1 MGVWDLM
8 YLVQQYKKA
17 LRLAENQ
24 DFSEKTRSEFSLKAE
39 NLRLQ
44 IGRHL
49 ERAEK
54 SSMIQESYNKDGSI
68 QGCPIQIYLSVPL
81 VSPLHPWDMACSAAC
96 VRSTRAIPGSIA
108 LVGSFSATCAL
119 RQLPVELHA
128 TRGMCVRV
136 V

>member
-17 LRLAENQ
+17 LRLAENE

-68 QGCPIQIYLSVPL
+68 
-81 VSPLHPWDMACSAAC
+81 
-96 VRSTRAIPGSIA
+96 
-108 LVGSFSATCAL
+108 
-119 RQLPVELHA
+119 
-128 TRGMCVRV
+128 
-136 V
+136 